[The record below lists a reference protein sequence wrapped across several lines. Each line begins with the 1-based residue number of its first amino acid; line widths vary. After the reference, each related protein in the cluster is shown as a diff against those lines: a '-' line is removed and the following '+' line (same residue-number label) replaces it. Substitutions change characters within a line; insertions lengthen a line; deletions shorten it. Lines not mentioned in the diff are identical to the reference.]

1 LKNHISGGSHF
12 ELSNMAAPLRIGFGS
27 RKIWTEHIKNFQCTN
42 FHAFVQICTFP
53 YENPPNSLDYFCTDK
68 KESLICLLAFA
79 PALEGHFRIARP
91 VRLSVPWRSCL
102 GYRKAGCLQLSH
114 RQPPQMCGL
123 LSGCGVFA
131 ITQVVYFSSTWM
143 LVRGP
148 PSS

>member
-1 LKNHISGGSHF
+1 MPQRLLVLSIS
-12 ELSNMAAPLRIGFGS
+12 
-27 RKIWTEHIKNFQCTN
+27 C
-42 FHAFVQICTFP
+42 
-53 YENPPNSLDYFCTDK
+53 FCTDK

-79 PALEGHFRIARP
+79 PALEGHFRIARS

-102 GYRKAGCLQLSH
+102 GYRQAGCLQLSH

-123 LSGCGVFA
+123 WSGCGVFA

-148 PSS
+148 GVPSHAAGCMQTTVLFVCIFLELFNKLSEFKVLVIFRQMFPDVMF